1 VVLEGNTMTDETK
14 QERGAHA
21 EKKAMSPVDEK
32 RNKLLFVSGA
42 LLLGAIFVWAQFR
55 DKAPPKPVEK
65 KQIRAAEF
73 PTPAPAEVKTVG
85 GMQQQSATV
94 SAPALVA
101 PAVLAAADPLLL
113 AAQRAPLMA
122 LNKRGG
128 PAGSGDAG
136 QRVGI
141 LGQDVEADD
150 KGAFERR
157 LKSPVLNAVKAGVIG
172 DLNYV
177 IPQATSIPCIM
188 ETAMQSDQPGF
199 VSCVI
204 PRDVMSANG
213 RVVLLERGTQVTGE
227 YRGGLKQG
235 QVRLFVL
242 WSRARTPSGVVVD
255 LGSPATDALGRAGV
269 GGNVDNHWF
278 ERFGSALLLSVVS
291 DMAKIGTKAIQSS
304 TGEQVSA
311 GGSANQA
318 AGIAVEQSINMP
330 PTLHKHQ
337 GEQVNIFVA
346 RDLNFSD
353 VYGLKTVKNQGDAEW
368 KGRQAVEGDLK
379 QGVRSSEPMFMSGGG
394 NGRRSS
400 KD

>member
-1 VVLEGNTMTDETK
+1 MSDDKTV
-14 QERGAHA
+14 ERSKHV
-21 EKKAMSPVDEK
+21 EQRSVSPEQDK
-32 RNKLLFVSGA
+32 RNKLLFVGFACAVAAGFIA
-42 LLLGAIFVWAQFR
+42 LQFR
-55 DKAPPKPVEK
+55 EKAVKPVEK
-65 KQIRAAEF
+65 KVIRGAAFEAAK
-73 PTPAPAEVKTVG
+73 PTVDFKTVASSVPT
-85 GMQQQSATV
+85 SATV
-94 SAPALVA
+94 SAT
-101 PAVLAAADPLLL
+101 AVAAAPVAVSAPPDPLLL
-113 AAQRAPLMA
+113 AAQRAPLMG

-128 PAGSGDAG
+128 VAAGDAN
-136 QRVGI
+136 QRVGMF
-141 LGQDVEADD
+141 GQDVEADD

-204 PRDVMSANG
+204 PTDVLSANG

-242 WSRARTPSGVVVD
+242 WSRARTPAGVVVD

-269 GGNVDNHWF
+269 GGYVDNHWF

-291 DMAKIGTKAIQSS
+291 DMAKIGTKAIQNS
-304 TGEQVSA
+304 TGEQVSS

-368 KGRQAVEGDLK
+368 KGRQALAGDVK
-379 QGVRSSEPMFMSGGG
+379 NGIQTSGGREPMFMSGGG
-394 NGRRSS
+394 NGQRSS

>member
-1 VVLEGNTMTDETK
+1 MSDETK
-14 QERGAHA
+14 GERGKHV
-21 EKKAMSPVDEK
+21 EQKAITPQQEK
-32 RNKLLFVSGA
+32 RNKLMFLGVACVVGAGFVA
-42 LLLGAIFVWAQFR
+42 MQFR
-55 DKAPPKPVEK
+55 EKAPKAVEKKVIRGATYEAPKPVE
-65 KQIRAAEF
+65 F
-73 PTPAPAEVKTVG
+73 KTVASSVP
-85 GMQQQSATV
+85 MSATV
-94 SAPALVA
+94 AA
-101 PAVLAAADPLLL
+101 PAVVAAAVMPPPDPLLL
-113 AAQRAPLMA
+113 AAQRAPLMG
-122 LNKRGG
+122 LNRRGG
-128 PAGSGDAG
+128 VPVGGDPN
-136 QRVGI
+136 QRVGAF
-141 LGQDVEADD
+141 GQEIEADD

-157 LKSPVLNAVKAGVIG
+157 LKSPVLNGVKAGVIG

-242 WSRARTPSGVVVD
+242 WSRARTPMGVVVD

-269 GGNVDNHWF
+269 GGQVDNHWF

-291 DMAKIGTKAIQSS
+291 DVAKMGTTAVKNS
-304 TGEQVSA
+304 TGEQVSS
-311 GGSANQA
+311 GGAANQA

-353 VYGLKTVKNQGDAEW
+353 VYGLKTVRNQGDAEW
-368 KGRQAVEGDLK
+368 KGHQAVAGDVK
-379 QGVRSSEPMFMSGGG
+379 NGGREPMFMSGGG

>member
-1 VVLEGNTMTDETK
+1 MSDERK
-14 QERGAHA
+14 AERGAHV
-21 EKKAMSPVDEK
+21 EKKAMPPEADK
-32 RNKLLFVSGA
+32 RNKLIFITAAV
-42 LLLGAIFVWAQFR
+42 LLGAVFVWAQFR
-55 DKAPPKPVEK
+55 EKAPAKPVAK
-65 KQIRAAEF
+65 TQIRAAEF
-73 PTPAPAEVKTVG
+73 PAPAPVEVKTAG
-85 GMQQQSATV
+85 AMQQQSATV
-94 SAPALVA
+94 GAAPVVAAA
-101 PAVLAAADPLLL
+101 PAVAAVDPLLL

-122 LNKRGG
+122 LNKRNVLGG
-128 PAGSGDAG
+128 GSDAG
-136 QRVGI
+136 QRVGVF
-141 LGQDVEADD
+141 GQDIEADD

-242 WSRARTPSGVVVD
+242 WSRARTPMGVVVD

-269 GGNVDNHWF
+269 GGHVDNHWF
-278 ERFGSALLLSVVS
+278 ERFGSALLLSVIS
-291 DMAKIGTKAIQSS
+291 DAAKMGTKAIQNS
-304 TGEQVSA
+304 TGEQVQA
-311 GGSANQA
+311 GNSANQA

-337 GEQVNIFVA
+337 GEQVSIFVA

-353 VYGLKTVKNQGDAEW
+353 VYGLTTVKNQGDAEW
-368 KGRQAVEGDLK
+368 KGRKAVAGDVK
-379 QGVRSSEPMFMSGGG
+379 NGNPAGPMFISGGG
-394 NGRRSS
+394 NGRSS

>member
-1 VVLEGNTMTDETK
+1 MSDEK
-14 QERGAHA
+14 KAERGAHV
-21 EKKAMSPVDEK
+21 EKRAMSSEAEK
-32 RNKLLFVSGA
+32 RNKLLFLGA
-42 LLLGAIFVWAQFR
+42 AALLGAVFVWAQFR
-55 DKAPPKPVEK
+55 ERAPAKPVEK

-73 PTPAPAEVKTVG
+73 PVPATVEVKTVG
-85 GMQQQSATV
+85 VMLQQSATV
-94 SAPALVA
+94 GAASVAAA
-101 PAVLAAADPLLL
+101 PAVIAVDPLLL

-122 LNKRGG
+122 LNKRNVLAAASDG
-128 PAGSGDAG
+128 A
-136 QRVGI
+136 QRVGVF
-141 LGQDVEADD
+141 GQDAEADD

-177 IPQATSIPCIM
+177 IPQATAIPCII

-242 WSRARTPSGVVVD
+242 WSRARTPTGVVVD
-255 LGSPATDALGRAGV
+255 LGSPATDTLGRAGV

-278 ERFGSALLLSVVS
+278 ERFGSALLLTVVS
-291 DMAKIGTKAIQSS
+291 DIAKMGTKAIQNS
-304 TGEQVSA
+304 TGEQVQS
-311 GGSANQA
+311 GNSANQA

-368 KGRQAVEGDLK
+368 KASQAVAGDVK
-379 QGVRSSEPMFMSGGG
+379 NGAHQSMFMSGGG

>member
-1 VVLEGNTMTDETK
+1 MSDDKTV
-14 QERGAHA
+14 ERSKHVEQRAV
-21 EKKAMSPVDEK
+21 SPEQDK
-32 RNKLLFVSGA
+32 RNKLLFVGFACAVAAGFIA
-42 LLLGAIFVWAQFR
+42 LQFR
-55 DKAPPKPVEK
+55 EKSVKPVEK
-65 KQIRAAEF
+65 KVIRGAAFEAAKPTVEF
-73 PTPAPAEVKTVG
+73 KTVASSVPT
-85 GMQQQSATV
+85 SATV
-94 SAPALVA
+94 SAPAV
-101 PAVLAAADPLLL
+101 AAAPVAVAAPPDPLLL
-113 AAQRAPLMA
+113 AAQRAPLMG

-128 PAGSGDAG
+128 VAVGDPN
-136 QRVGI
+136 QRVGVF
-141 LGQDVEADD
+141 GQDVEADD

-204 PRDVMSANG
+204 PTDVMGANG

-242 WSRARTPSGVVVD
+242 WSRARTPAGVVVD

-269 GGNVDNHWF
+269 GGYVDNHWF

-291 DMAKIGTKAIQSS
+291 DMAKIGTKAIQNS
-304 TGEQVSA
+304 TGEQVSS

-368 KGRQAVEGDLK
+368 KGRQALAGDVK
-379 QGVRSSEPMFMSGGG
+379 NGMPTSGGREPMFMSGGG
-394 NGRRSS
+394 NGRRSN